1 MQGKALL
8 LINGKAKQTYV
19 FSLKQICLFVD
30 PEKEI
35 NQELDEQRRA
45 EKRAVEAQKNKRQKA
60 EKELKHRRF
69 VKIRHDPYKLRSFKS
84 PYTLKNPRNFLR
96 YRS

>member
-19 FSLKQICLFVD
+19 FSLKQIGLFLD

-35 NQELDEQRRA
+35 NQSRMQNVTKFLMFYMQKPNGRTKCTILD
-45 EKRAVEAQKNKRQKA
+45 KPFFYIFGG
-60 EKELKHRRF
+60 L
-69 VKIRHDPYKLRSFKS
+69 
-84 PYTLKNPRNFLR
+84 
-96 YRS
+96 

>member
-35 NQELDEQRRA
+35 NQSRMQNVT
-45 EKRAVEAQKNKRQKA
+45 K
-60 EKELKHRRF
+60 F
-69 VKIRHDPYKLRSFKS
+69 
-84 PYTLKNPRNFLR
+84 
-96 YRS
+96 